1 MHDASLWI
9 EPGGHP
15 PDGAVLAGGIDALQD
30 DEQRPRMFR
39 IEPLLQIRHPLA
51 LRVREF
57 LGVLLGEPCRLAR
70 VMLGQPEAIGT
81 VDAEPLDQRAGLH
94 DATLEAPARPSPAS
108 WSSSHYQG
116 LTTLRLSTWGDTGAG
131 QAARDPALRPLTP
144 RTGGAGILRPRP
156 TDRGAGSRDRMRHAP
171 RDASNPSPRAVRR
184 AVPRN
189 APCAVPEG
197 SD

>member
-94 DATLEAPARPSPAS
+94 DATLEVPGETIARQSEF
-108 WSSSHYQG
+108 
-116 LTTLRLSTWGDTGAG
+116 
-131 QAARDPALRPLTP
+131 PALS
-144 RTGGAGILRPRP
+144 RTYDGPVVNVGP
-156 TDRGAGSRDRMRHAP
+156 
-171 RDASNPSPRAVRR
+171 
-184 AVPRN
+184 
-189 APCAVPEG
+189 
-197 SD
+197 